1 MHGRA
6 HREAGCLFKTEE
18 GRNMPPESKGM
29 GIVSNEEEECSKSE
43 LSRDTHLWWSA
54 GVLNER
60 ESSKDVT

>member
-1 MHGRA
+1 
-6 HREAGCLFKTEE
+6 
-18 GRNMPPESKGM
+18 MPPESKGM